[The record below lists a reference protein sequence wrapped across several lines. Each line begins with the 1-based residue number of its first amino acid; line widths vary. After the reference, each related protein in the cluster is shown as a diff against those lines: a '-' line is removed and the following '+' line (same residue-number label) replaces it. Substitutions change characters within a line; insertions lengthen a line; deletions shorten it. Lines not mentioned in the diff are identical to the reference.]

1 MWGQVTYQHLN
12 DWYTE
17 LRENCPDI
25 PCLLVANKIDVDYNV
40 RRDMYTYKYTKDK
53 LGLLG
58 S

>member
-53 LGLLG
+53 
-58 S
+58 